1 MTRSATDDAV
11 TLGLRVKSGWAA
23 FVVAQAGAEDPRV
36 LSRGRIELCDPHE
49 PDSRQPYHA
58 GFGTEQHDTAI
69 IGRLVAI
76 VERCAR
82 DSVRQLVVRCR
93 QDGMP
98 ISSAGLVV
106 GSDIDPATIANPHIR
121 AHASEGRLFRRVAED
136 ALREAGVPST
146 VWVEKLS
153 EKVRKRAQVPG
164 VDPCSWSV
172 RTTTTTAKYRGRILS
187 ARLATYRPRL
197 IASASPKCA
206 FANGQ
211 KSR

>member
-82 DSVRQLVVRCR
+82 DSVGQLVVRCR

-146 VWVEKLS
+146 VWVEKRLYADAARALGRTEASLKRTVAEMGRGLAGGWRAEDKGAALAAWLS
-153 EKVRKRAQVPG
+153 RHHA
-164 VDPCSWSV
+164 
-172 RTTTTTAKYRGRILS
+172 AL
-187 ARLATYRPRL
+187 
-197 IASASPKCA
+197 
-206 FANGQ
+206 
-211 KSR
+211 

>member
-1 MTRSATDDAV
+1 M
-11 TLGLRVKSGWAA
+11 
-23 FVVAQAGAEDPRV
+23 AQAGAEDPRV

-82 DSVRQLVVRCR
+82 DSVGQLVVRCR

-98 ISSAGLVV
+98 VSSAGLVV

-146 VWVEKLS
+146 VWVEKRLYADAARALGRTEASLKRTVAEMGRGLAGGWRAEDKGAALAAWLS
-153 EKVRKRAQVPG
+153 RHHA
-164 VDPCSWSV
+164 
-172 RTTTTTAKYRGRILS
+172 AL
-187 ARLATYRPRL
+187 
-197 IASASPKCA
+197 
-206 FANGQ
+206 
-211 KSR
+211 